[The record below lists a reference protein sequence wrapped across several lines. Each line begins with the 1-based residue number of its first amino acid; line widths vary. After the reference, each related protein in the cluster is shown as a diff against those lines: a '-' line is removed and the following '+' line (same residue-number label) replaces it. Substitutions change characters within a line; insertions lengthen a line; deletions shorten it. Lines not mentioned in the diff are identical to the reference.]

1 MEVIM
6 KYGLNLDD
14 AKDLFENGY
23 SIRIT
28 LYYNNNDG
36 FFSHCYNEKD
46 FDETEIL
53 IFQKIVRQ
61 ILKRF
66 DAKLSDLFFEV
77 A

>member
-1 MEVIM
+1 MLF
-6 KYGLNLDD
+6 GLNLED
-14 AKDLFENGY
+14 AINLFDNGY

-36 FFSHCYNEKD
+36 FFSHRYNEKD
-46 FDETEIL
+46 FDETEVL

-66 DAKLSDLFFEV
+66 DVKLSDLIFEV
-77 A
+77 V